1 MEDNERETLKIVV
14 VEDSNLARKAII
26 DTLEQEGFEVV
37 GEAPSAEEAMTLL
50 QSSGCNCLIIDIV
63 MPEISGIELAQ
74 ALNELKN
81 KVTIIMMSSLKQ
93 EDIIIESIAVGAVD
107 FLQKPFEKET
117 LIKSVKKAEQDLE
130 IRI

>member
-26 DTLEQEGFEVV
+26 DTLEQEGFEIV

-81 KVTIIMMSSLKQ
+81 KITIIMMSSLKQ

-130 IRI
+130 IRN

>member
-117 LIKSVKKAEQDLE
+117 LIKSDKKAEQDLE
-130 IRI
+130 IRS

>member
-26 DTLEQEGFEVV
+26 DTLEQEGFEIV

-81 KVTIIMMSSLKQ
+81 KITIIMMSSLKQ

-130 IRI
+130 IRS

>member
-1 MEDNERETLKIVV
+1 
-14 VEDSNLARKAII
+14 
-26 DTLEQEGFEVV
+26 
-37 GEAPSAEEAMTLL
+37 
-50 QSSGCNCLIIDIV
+50 

-107 FLQKPFEKET
+107 FLQN
-117 LIKSVKKAEQDLE
+117 I
-130 IRI
+130 

>member
-26 DTLEQEGFEVV
+26 DTLEQEGFEIV

>member
-26 DTLEQEGFEVV
+26 DTLEQEGFEIV
-37 GEAPSAEEAMTLL
+37 GEAPSAEEAMTVL

-81 KVTIIMMSSLKQ
+81 KITIIMMSSLKQ

-130 IRI
+130 IRS

>member
-1 MEDNERETLKIVV
+1 MEENGKEALKIVV

-26 DTLEQEGFEVV
+26 DTLEQEGFEIV
-37 GEAPSAEEAMTLL
+37 GEAPSAEKAMVLL
-50 QSSGCNCLIIDIV
+50 QNSGCNCLIIDIV

-74 ALNELKN
+74 ALSELKN
-81 KVTIIMMSSLKQ
+81 KMTIIMMSSLKQ
-93 EDIIIESIAVGAVD
+93 EDIIIESIAVGAID

-130 IRI
+130 LRS

>member
-1 MEDNERETLKIVV
+1 
-14 VEDSNLARKAII
+14 
-26 DTLEQEGFEVV
+26 
-37 GEAPSAEEAMTLL
+37 
-50 QSSGCNCLIIDIV
+50 

-130 IRI
+130 IRS

>member
-130 IRI
+130 IRS

>member
-1 MEDNERETLKIVV
+1 MEDSEKEALKIVV
-14 VEDSNLARKAII
+14 VEDSNLARKSIV
-26 DTLEQEGFEVV
+26 DTLEQEGYEIV
-37 GEAPSAEEAMTLL
+37 GEAPSAEKAMTLL

-74 ALNELKN
+74 ALTELKN
-81 KVTIIMMSSLKQ
+81 KVSIIMMSSLKQ
-93 EDIIIESIAVGAVD
+93 EDIIIESIAVGAID

-130 IRI
+130 LRS

>member
-26 DTLEQEGFEVV
+26 DTLEQEGFEIV

-130 IRI
+130 IRS